1 MPKGHQNPISQ
12 SKVTAILLKGL
23 ILPIGGASVV
33 EVLRSTGLPRLV
45 YNWSGESGGVV
56 SNMVKV
62 EPVGLHNININVNHS
77 FFSKSA
83 LLTFN
88 HGLSLRQGPL

>member
-1 MPKGHQNPISQ
+1 MRNGHQNPISQ
-12 SKVTAILLKGL
+12 SKVMVILPKGL

-33 EVLRSTGLPRLV
+33 EGLQSKGLPRLV

-62 EPVGLHNININVNHS
+62 EPVGLLNIDINVNI
-77 FFSKSA
+77 FFSKFS

-88 HGLSLRQGPL
+88 HCLSLRQGPL